1 MSKIFIKTGIALTRS
16 PAGSRGREYFLNSLE
31 KPGERWEKPRLF
43 NIKLPADWFV
53 TILNCLRHPVFLTDG
68 KQQIIYM
75 NKAAQKAI
83 KKHGDLA
90 TMLQTCFHW
99 KNKLG
104 SYTLIE
110 CDNVESAQRLIGE
123 NAEELFDRIF
133 EGLHIVDDKGITLF
147 YNKTCEELDGIS
159 AGNVIGR
166 SILELY
172 PNLSKSN
179 STFFKA
185 LKTGRELLS
194 HECKYSSMGKKNIR
208 ILSSTIPLFVE
219 GELAGAAEIVHDI
232 KNKQN
237 LSGNLSEM
245 TERMKR
251 SRKSLQAQY
260 SFDDIIG
267 ENAELKKTIALA
279 KQAAKTDLPVFIF
292 GETGTGKELFAQS
305 VHNGS
310 VFSKGPFVA
319 VNCAAIPDNLL
330 ESLLFGTVKGAFTGA
345 ENRAGLLEHAAGGS
359 VFFDEVQALSS
370 QMQAKLLRTLQEKT
384 FQRVGSVEQIPFQA
398 RVISATNIA
407 PEKAVAENALREDLY
422 YRLCVFV
429 VTIPPLKDRKD
440 DLLLLSR
447 YFLQDFNS
455 KTGKEYRG
463 IHPDSMRSFQNYH
476 WPGNVRELEHLLLSQ
491 SIINDPD
498 ERGLLKIEPY
508 SSSRLPQKELPTF
521 SGKNLPEILLEVER
535 RAVMQALQEH
545 DSNVTRA
552 SAALGIT
559 RQSLQYRMSKLEIAV
574 EREATVS
581 PKDPQP

>member
-1 MSKIFIKTGIALTRS
+1 
-16 PAGSRGREYFLNSLE
+16 
-31 KPGERWEKPRLF
+31 
-43 NIKLPADWFV
+43 
-53 TILNCLRHPVFLTDG
+53 
-68 KQQIIYM
+68 
-75 NKAAQKAI
+75 
-83 KKHGDLA
+83 
-90 TMLQTCFHW
+90 
-99 KNKLG
+99 
-104 SYTLIE
+104 
-110 CDNVESAQRLIGE
+110 
-123 NAEELFDRIF
+123 
-133 EGLHIVDDKGITLF
+133 
-147 YNKTCEELDGIS
+147 
-159 AGNVIGR
+159 
-166 SILELY
+166 
-172 PNLSKSN
+172 
-179 STFFKA
+179 
-185 LKTGRELLS
+185 
-194 HECKYSSMGKKNIR
+194 
-208 ILSSTIPLFVE
+208 
-219 GELAGAAEIVHDI
+219 
-232 KNKQN
+232 
-237 LSGNLSEM
+237 M

-521 SGKNLPEILLEVER
+521 SGKNLPKILLEAER

-545 DSNVTRA
+545 DSNVTKA

-574 EREATVS
+574 EREATIS
-581 PKDPQP
+581 PKEPEP